1 MHPFPSA
8 ATSPGSAA
16 PGTLRVLTGADAPAL
31 LRLCERDP
39 VANLFVSARVLGLLS
54 RPGTDLGGQ
63 VWGWFEG
70 GELVSACWAG
80 ANLVPIEAT
89 PAALDAFAA
98 QARAQGRRCSSLV
111 GPAETVLALWQ
122 RLEPHWR
129 GVREVRAR
137 QPLMVCDGEPDVPA
151 DPAVRR
157 ATLRELDLVVPACVA
172 MFTEEIGYA
181 PAPPDGGGAYRARVA
196 ELVSTGRSFVRVD
209 PGPAGPEVV
218 FKAELGA
225 VSPKVVQVQGVWV
238 PPHRR
243 GEGLASPGM
252 AAVVRAARAEG
263 VDVVSLYVN
272 DYNAKALAAY
282 RRVGFREVGTF
293 ATVLF

>member
-1 MHPFPSA
+1 VSLTNPA
-8 ATSPGSAA
+8 AARGSAA
-16 PGTLRVLTGADAPAL
+16 SGTLRVLGGADAPAL
-31 LRLCERDP
+31 LRLCDRDP
-39 VANLFVSARVLGLLS
+39 VANLFVSARLLGLVA

-63 VWGWFEG
+63 VWGWFEDG
-70 GELVSACWAG
+70 KLVSACWAG
-80 ANLVPIEAT
+80 ANLVPVEAT

-98 QARAQGRRCSSLV
+98 HARSEGRRCSSLV
-111 GPAETVLALWQ
+111 GPAEPVLALWQ
-122 RLEPHWR
+122 RLEPSWR
-129 GVREVRAR
+129 GVREVRAH
-137 QPLMVCDGEPDVPA
+137 QPLMVCDTEPSVAP

-181 PAPPDGGGAYRARVA
+181 PAPPDGGGAYRARIA
-196 ELVSTGRSFVRVD
+196 ELVSTGRSFVRID
-209 PGPAGPEVV
+209 AGPAGPEVV

-243 GEGLASPGM
+243 GEGLSEPGM
-252 AAVVRAARAEG
+252 AAVVEAARADG
-263 VDVVSLYVN
+263 VTSVSLYVN
-272 DYNAKALAAY
+272 DYNTRALAAY
-282 RRVGFREVGTF
+282 RRVGFREVGSF

>member
-1 MHPFPSA
+1 MSLTNSA
-8 ATSPGSAA
+8 ARGSAA
-16 PGTLRVLTGADAPAL
+16 SGTLRVLSGADAPAL

-39 VANLFVSARVLGLLS
+39 VANLFVSARLLGLLA

-63 VWGWFEG
+63 VWGWFEDG
-70 GELVSACWAG
+70 RLVSACWAG
-80 ANLVPIEAT
+80 ANLVPVEAT

-98 QARAQGRRCSSLV
+98 HARVEGRRCSSLV
-111 GPAETVLALWQ
+111 GPAEQVLALWQ
-122 RLEPHWR
+122 RLEGHWR
-129 GVREVRAR
+129 GVREVRAH
-137 QPLMVCDGEPDVPA
+137 QPLMVCDTEPSVRP

-181 PAPPDGGGAYRARVA
+181 PAPPDGGGAYRARIA

-209 PGPAGPEVV
+209 AGPAGPEVV

-243 GEGLASPGM
+243 GEGLSEPGM
-252 AAVVRAARAEG
+252 AAVVEASRADG
-263 VDVVSLYVN
+263 VQHVSLYVN
-272 DYNAKALAAY
+272 DYNARALAAY
-282 RRVGFREVGTF
+282 RRVGFREVGSF

>member
-1 MHPFPSA
+1 MVLTNSA
-8 ATSPGSAA
+8 ARGSAA
-16 PGTLRVLTGADAPAL
+16 SGTLRVLGGADAPAL

-39 VANLFVSARVLGLLS
+39 VANLFVSARLLGLLA

-63 VWGWFEG
+63 VWGWFEDG
-70 GELVSACWAG
+70 VLVSACWAG
-80 ANLVPIEAT
+80 ANLVPVEAT

-98 QARAQGRRCSSLV
+98 TARAEGRRCSSLV
-111 GPAETVLALWQ
+111 GPAEQVLALWR
-122 RLEPHWR
+122 RLEPYWR
-129 GVREVRAR
+129 GARDVRAH
-137 QPLMVCDGEPDVPA
+137 QPLMVCDTAPSVRPDPS
-151 DPAVRR
+151 VRR

-181 PAPPDGGGAYRARVA
+181 PAPPDGGGAYRARIA
-196 ELVSTGRSFVRVD
+196 ELVSTGRSFVRID
-209 PGPAGPEVV
+209 AGRSGPEVV

-243 GEGLASPGM
+243 GEGLSEPAM
-252 AAVVRAARAEG
+252 AAVVEAARADG
-263 VDVVSLYVN
+263 VQQVSLYVN
-272 DYNAKALAAY
+272 DYNARALAAY
-282 RRVGFREVGTF
+282 RRVGFREVGSF

>member
-1 MHPFPSA
+1 VSLTNSA
-8 ATSPGSAA
+8 AARGTSAS
-16 PGTLRVLTGADAPAL
+16 GTLRVLGSADAPAL

-39 VANLFVSARVLGLLS
+39 VANLFVSARLLGLVA
-54 RPGTDLGGQ
+54 RPGSDLGGQ
-63 VWGWFEG
+63 VWGWFEDG
-70 GELVSACWAG
+70 RLVSACWAG
-80 ANLVPIEAT
+80 ANLVPVEAT

-98 QARAQGRRCSSLV
+98 HARAEGRRCSSLV
-111 GPAETVLALWQ
+111 GPAEPVLALWQ

-129 GVREVRAR
+129 GVREVRAN
-137 QPLMVCDGEPDVPA
+137 QPLMVCDSAPLVEP

-181 PAPPDGGGAYRARVA
+181 PAPPDGGGAYRARIA

-209 PGPAGPEVV
+209 VGRSGPEVV

-225 VSPKVVQVQGVWV
+225 VSPRVVQVQGVWV

-243 GEGLASPGM
+243 GEGLSEPGM
-252 AAVVRAARAEG
+252 AAVCEAAFADG
-263 VDVVSLYVN
+263 VTSVSLYVN

-282 RRVGFREVGTF
+282 RRVGFREVGSF